1 MRRPVFLFALLLFVS
16 AIPTVADGQERK
28 PINVGST
35 HGLPFSDGMLVGNT
49 LYVSGQEGDD
59 ASGQL
64 VSRGITAETRVALAN
79 VEKILKAAGFRMNDI
94 VSVTVFLAD
103 MNDFAAM
110 NKVYREVMPDPKPVR
125 STIQAA
131 ALVNHA
137 RIEVAVIAA
146 K

>member
-1 MRRPVFLFALLLFVS
+1 MRRPVILVASLIFAS
-16 AIPTVADGQERK
+16 AISTVADAQQHK
-28 PINVGST
+28 PINLGST

-49 LYVSGQEGDD
+49 LYVAGQEGDD
-59 ASGQL
+59 AAGQL
-64 VSRGITAETRVALAN
+64 VTGGITAETRVALAN
-79 VEKILKAAGFRMNDI
+79 VEKVLKAADFRMNDI

-103 MNDFAAM
+103 INDFAAM

-137 RIEVAVIAA
+137 RIEIAVIAA